1 MNKKSVRILIS
12 SILTLIFAGLGFYI
26 GLPAINL
33 QNKGFW
39 MFLLSCIIFYFVFYF
54 ILSFRGEKII
64 KINVKKS
71 SKKSKDKVEHGK
83 KGIIAVCA
91 VLVVIPILILLIG
104 SFVSSTFFHANAYAN
119 LIEVPEANFAD
130 DMPEAEIVNNIALM
144 DTDTAIKM
152 GNRTLGALS
161 NVVSQY
167 EISESYRQINYK
179 GAPQKISTLEYAD
192 FFKWFSNKSVGI
204 PGYVMVDPVN
214 VTEANYIELN
224 KPIKYTHSGYFG
236 DDLMRKLR
244 FSYPTKMFGNCSFE
258 IDDEGNPYY
267 IIACMKPRIALF
279 GASDV
284 NEVIIFDPVS
294 GSSSLH
300 ALTDVPAWV
309 DNVFTG
315 TLASQKYDWYGT
327 LKNGFWNSVIGNK
340 DCKVTTDDYG
350 YIVIGDDVW
359 FFTGVTSVVSD
370 ESNIGFIISN
380 ARTGEYK
387 FYQVTGA
394 EEYSAM
400 SSAQGQ
406 VQEKGYTASF
416 PSLINVSGE
425 ATYIMVL
432 KDSAGLVKLYA
443 LVNVEN
449 YAIVATG
456 STQTEAKEEYLK
468 LLKQNNIIDNLPN
481 KDETHN
487 PNVAEANIKI
497 ADIKVY
503 TVGGESVFYIT
514 SSDGQI
520 YSQKLCNEQRLLII
534 KVDDHINVKYRT
546 DDADGGNGL
555 VREII
560 SFEFPIENMPSISE
574 PTEQGAN

>member
-1 MNKKSVRILIS
+1 MQKKSVRIIVAAV
-12 SILTLIFAGLGFYI
+12 LTLIFAAVMFYVT
-26 GLPAINL
+26 LPAINL
-33 QNKGFW
+33 QSEEFW
-39 MFLLSCIIFYFVFYF
+39 MFLFYCLTFYAVAQ
-54 ILSFRGEKII
+54 LLLEVVNYKKKNKGI
-64 KINVKKS
+64 KILEQKP
-71 SKKSKDKVEHGK
+71 KVGK
-83 KGIIAVCA
+83 GALAVICISILPLL
-91 VLVVIPILILLIG
+91 VLVGG
-104 SFVSSTFFHANAYAN
+104 SAISSTFFHAGAYAN

-130 DMPEAEIVNNIALM
+130 DMPETEVVNNIALM

-161 NVVSQY
+161 DVVSQY
-167 EISESYRQINYK
+167 EISENYKQINYNK
-179 GAPQKISTLEYAD
+179 TPQKVSTLEYAD
-192 FFKWFSNKSVGI
+192 FFKWLSNRQSGI

-214 VTEANYIELN
+214 VTDANYIKLE
-224 KPIKYTHSGYFG
+224 KPIKYSDSGYFG
-236 DDLMRKLR
+236 DDLTRKLR
-244 FSYPTKMFGNCSFE
+244 FSYPTKIFGNCSFE
-258 IDDEGNPYY
+258 IDDNGNPYY
-267 IIACMKPRIALF
+267 IVACMQPRISML
-279 GASDV
+279 GAYDV

-294 GSSSLH
+294 GSSDIY
-300 ALTDVPAWV
+300 ALSEVPTWV

-327 LKNGFWNSVIGNK
+327 LKNGFWNSIIGNK

-359 FFTGVTSVVSD
+359 FFTGVTSVTSD

-400 SSAQGQ
+400 ESAQGQ
-406 VQEKGYTASF
+406 VQEKGYVASF

-432 KDSAGLVKLYA
+432 KDSGGLVKLYA

-468 LLKQNNIIDNLPN
+468 LLKQNGVIDELPE
-481 KDETHN
+481 KEEIQS
-487 PNVAEANIKI
+487 PNVAETNVEIV
-497 ADIKVY
+497 DINVY
-503 TVGGESVFYIT
+503 TVGGESVFYI
-514 SSDGQI
+514 SASDGQI
-520 YSQKLCNEQRLLII
+520 YKQRLCDDEGLII
-534 KVDDHINVKYRT
+534 LRKGDAINIKYKI
-546 DDADGGNGL
+546 DSENL
-555 VREII
+555 VREMVFFKILPEGD
-560 SFEFPIENMPSISE
+560 SSDAVVEKAE
-574 PTEQGAN
+574 

>member
-1 MNKKSVRILIS
+1 MQKKSVRIIVAAV
-12 SILTLIFAGLGFYI
+12 LTLIFAAVMFYVT
-26 GLPAINL
+26 LPAINL
-33 QNKGFW
+33 QSEEFW
-39 MFLLSCIIFYFVFYF
+39 MFLFYCLTFYAVAQLVLEVVNYKKKNKGVKILEQKPKVGKGALAVICIS
-54 ILSFRGEKII
+54 ILPLL
-64 KINVKKS
+64 
-71 SKKSKDKVEHGK
+71 
-83 KGIIAVCA
+83 
-91 VLVVIPILILLIG
+91 VLVGG
-104 SFVSSTFFHANAYAN
+104 SAISSTFFHASAYAN

-130 DMPEAEIVNNIALM
+130 DMPETEVVNNIALM

-161 NVVSQY
+161 DVVSQY
-167 EISESYRQINYK
+167 EISENYKQINYNK
-179 GAPQKISTLEYAD
+179 TPQKVSTLEYAD
-192 FFKWFSNKSVGI
+192 FFKWLSNRQSGI

-214 VTEANYIELN
+214 VTDANYIKLE
-224 KPIKYTHSGYFG
+224 KPIKYSDSGYFG
-236 DDLMRKLR
+236 DDLTRKLR
-244 FSYPTKMFGNCSFE
+244 FSYPTKIFGNCSFE
-258 IDDEGNPYY
+258 IDDNGNPYY
-267 IIACMKPRIALF
+267 IVACMQPRISML
-279 GASDV
+279 GAYDV

-294 GSSSLH
+294 GSSNIY
-300 ALTDVPAWV
+300 ALSEVPTWV

-327 LKNGFWNSVIGNK
+327 LKNGFWNTIIGNK

-359 FFTGVTSVVSD
+359 FFTGVTSVTSD

-400 SSAQGQ
+400 ESAQGQ
-406 VQEKGYTASF
+406 VQEKGYVASF

-432 KDSAGLVKLYA
+432 KDGGGLVKLYA

-468 LLKQNNIIDNLPN
+468 LLKQNGVIDELPE
-481 KDETHN
+481 KEEIQS
-487 PNVAEANIKI
+487 PNVAEANVEIV
-497 ADIKVY
+497 DINVY
-503 TVGGESVFYIT
+503 TVGGESVFYI
-514 SSDGQI
+514 SASDGQI
-520 YSQKLCNEQRLLII
+520 YKQRLCDDEGLII
-534 KVDDHINVKYRT
+534 LRKGDALNIKYKI
-546 DDADGGNGL
+546 DSENL
-555 VREII
+555 VREMV
-560 SFEFPIENMPSISE
+560 SFKILPEGDSSDAVVEKAE
-574 PTEQGAN
+574 